1 MEKYYLRYFEE
12 SSELSRLF
20 YSPENIENL
29 SNILRFQVYKHTQ
42 IKISPISKTK
52 LMENMTNVYINY
64 AQNSQ
69 DQAQIQRQQK
79 KLNDRVVYE
88 LKTVL
93 ISNVR
98 DYYDNLQDLD
108 NPNGVYFAPSPI
120 NVSKR
125 KSSGNRGQAEILFG
139 TQDIP
144 SEI

>member
-20 YSPENIENL
+20 YSPENLDNL
-29 SNILRFQVYKHTQ
+29 SNILRFEVYKQTQ
-42 IKISPISKTK
+42 IKIAPVNKTK

-69 DQAQIQRQQK
+69 DPQQIARQLK
-79 KLNDRVVYE
+79 KLNDRVIYE

-98 DYYDNLQDLD
+98 DHYDNLQDLD
-108 NPNGVYFAPSPI
+108 NPNGVYFAPAPI

-139 TQDIP
+139 TADIP
-144 SEI
+144 DI